1 MFALTILLDN
11 IVNTESEMHEQEK
24 NNTEQLILEAAEQ
37 EFFTKGF
44 GGARTAVIAEKAGV
58 THAMLH
64 YYFRKKEYLF
74 ERIVAKN
81 ISLLAQAITV
91 AVGNSDLP
99 IVERLKSGV
108 AAHFDLIAAN
118 PQLPR
123 FFLTE
128 VLSRP
133 EHYHILYERIK
144 EVSDNL
150 FATLQKD
157 VDEASGRGEIEYVD
171 IRMLFI
177 SLLSLNIFP
186 FIAYAFIEP
195 VSNEL
200 LGGMMADR
208 EKYLA
213 MRKAENIEMI
223 LRRIKKQ

>member
-1 MFALTILLDN
+1 MRD
-11 IVNTESEMHEQEK
+11 QEK

-37 EFFTKGF
+37 EFFAKGF

-81 ISLLAQAITV
+81 ISLLAQTIT
-91 AVGNSDLP
+91 AAMGNSDLP

-123 FFLTE
+123 FFLNE

-133 EHYHILYERIK
+133 EHYHIMYERIK
-144 EVSDNL
+144 EVSEKL
-150 FATLQKD
+150 ATLQKD
-157 VDEASGRGEIEYVD
+157 VDEASGRGEIEQVD
-171 IRMLFI
+171 IRMLLI
-177 SLLSLNIFP
+177 SLLSLNVFP

-223 LRRIKKQ
+223 MRRIKKQ

>member
-1 MFALTILLDN
+1 
-11 IVNTESEMHEQEK
+11 MHDQEK

-37 EFFTKGF
+37 EFFAKGF

-81 ISLLAQAITV
+81 ISLLAQTIT
-91 AVGNSDLP
+91 AAMGNSDLP
-99 IVERLKSGV
+99 IVERLKSGI

-123 FFLTE
+123 FFLNE

-133 EHYHILYERIK
+133 EHYHIMYERIK
-144 EVSDNL
+144 EVSEKL
-150 FATLQKD
+150 ATLQKD
-157 VDEASGRGEIEYVD
+157 VDEASGRGEIEQVD
-171 IRMLFI
+171 IRMLLI

-223 LRRIKKQ
+223 MRRIKKQ

>member
-44 GGARTAVIAEKAGV
+44 GGARTAVIAENAGV

-81 ISLLAQAITV
+81 ISLLAQTIT
-91 AVGNSDLP
+91 AAMGNSDLP
-99 IVERLKSGV
+99 IVERLKTGI

-123 FFLTE
+123 FFLNE

-133 EHYHILYERIK
+133 EHYHILYEGIK
-144 EVSDNL
+144 EVSEKL
-150 FATLQKD
+150 TALQKD
-157 VDEASGRGEIEYVD
+157 VDKASGRGEIEHVD
-171 IRMLFI
+171 IRMLLI

-223 LRRIKKQ
+223 MRRIKKQ

>member
-1 MFALTILLDN
+1 
-11 IVNTESEMHEQEK
+11 
-24 NNTEQLILEAAEQ
+24 
-37 EFFTKGF
+37 
-44 GGARTAVIAEKAGV
+44 
-58 THAMLH
+58 MLH

-123 FFLTE
+123 FFLNE

>member
-1 MFALTILLDN
+1 MLTVLLDN
-11 IVNTESEMHEQEK
+11 IVNTKPEMRDQEK

-37 EFFTKGF
+37 EFFAKGF

-81 ISLLAQAITV
+81 ISLLAQTIT
-91 AVGNSDLP
+91 AAMGNSDLP
-99 IVERLKSGV
+99 IVGRLKSGI

-123 FFLTE
+123 FFLNE

-133 EHYHILYERIK
+133 EHYHIMYERIK
-144 EVSDNL
+144 EVSEKL
-150 FATLQKD
+150 ATLQKD
-157 VDEASGRGEIEYVD
+157 VDEASGRGEIEQVD
-171 IRMLFI
+171 IRMLLI
-177 SLLSLNIFP
+177 SLLSLNVFP

-223 LRRIKKQ
+223 MRRIKKQ

>member
-1 MFALTILLDN
+1 
-11 IVNTESEMHEQEK
+11 MHEQEK

-99 IVERLKSGV
+99 IVERLKTGI

-123 FFLTE
+123 FFLNE

-133 EHYHILYERIK
+133 EHYHILYEGIK
-144 EVSDNL
+144 EVSEKL
-150 FATLQKD
+150 TALQKD
-157 VDEASGRGEIEYVD
+157 VDKASGRGEIEHVD
-171 IRMLFI
+171 IRMLLI

-223 LRRIKKQ
+223 MRRIKKQ

>member
-1 MFALTILLDN
+1 MRD
-11 IVNTESEMHEQEK
+11 QEK

-37 EFFTKGF
+37 EFFAKGF

-81 ISLLAQAITV
+81 ISLLAQTIT
-91 AVGNSDLP
+91 AAMGNSDLP
-99 IVERLKSGV
+99 IVERLKSGI

-123 FFLTE
+123 FFLNE

-133 EHYHILYERIK
+133 EHYHIMYERIK
-144 EVSDNL
+144 EVSEKL
-150 FATLQKD
+150 ATLQKD
-157 VDEASGRGEIEYVD
+157 VDEASGRGEIEQVD
-171 IRMLFI
+171 IRMLLI
-177 SLLSLNIFP
+177 SLLSLNVFP

-208 EKYLA
+208 EKYLG

-223 LRRIKKQ
+223 MRRIKKQ

>member
-1 MFALTILLDN
+1 
-11 IVNTESEMHEQEK
+11 MHDQEK

-37 EFFTKGF
+37 EFFAKGF

-81 ISLLAQAITV
+81 ISLLAQTIT
-91 AVGNSDLP
+91 AAMGNSDLP
-99 IVERLKSGV
+99 IVERLKSGI

-123 FFLTE
+123 FFLNE

-133 EHYHILYERIK
+133 EHYHIMYERIK
-144 EVSDNL
+144 EVSEKL
-150 FATLQKD
+150 ATLQKD
-157 VDEASGRGEIEYVD
+157 VDEASGRGEIEQVD
-171 IRMLFI
+171 IRMLLI
-177 SLLSLNIFP
+177 SLLSLNVFP

-223 LRRIKKQ
+223 MRRIKKQ

>member
-1 MFALTILLDN
+1 MRD
-11 IVNTESEMHEQEK
+11 QEK

-37 EFFTKGF
+37 EFFAKGF

-81 ISLLAQAITV
+81 ISLLAQTIT
-91 AVGNSDLP
+91 AAMGNSDLP
-99 IVERLKSGV
+99 IVERLKSGI

-123 FFLTE
+123 FFPNE

-133 EHYHILYERIK
+133 EHYHIMYERIK
-144 EVSDNL
+144 EVSEKL
-150 FATLQKD
+150 ATLQKD
-157 VDEASGRGEIEYVD
+157 VDEASGRGEIEPVD
-171 IRMLFI
+171 IRMLLI
-177 SLLSLNIFP
+177 SLLSLNVFP

-223 LRRIKKQ
+223 MRRIKKQ

>member
-1 MFALTILLDN
+1 M
-11 IVNTESEMHEQEK
+11 
-24 NNTEQLILEAAEQ
+24 
-37 EFFTKGF
+37 
-44 GGARTAVIAEKAGV
+44 
-58 THAMLH
+58 
-64 YYFRKKEYLF
+64 
-74 ERIVAKN
+74 
-81 ISLLAQAITV
+81 
-91 AVGNSDLP
+91 GNSDLP
-99 IVERLKSGV
+99 IVERLKTGI

-123 FFLTE
+123 FFLNE

-133 EHYHILYERIK
+133 EHYHILYEGIK
-144 EVSDNL
+144 EVSEKL
-150 FATLQKD
+150 TALQKD
-157 VDEASGRGEIEYVD
+157 VDKASGRGEIEHVD
-171 IRMLFI
+171 IRMLLI

-223 LRRIKKQ
+223 MRRIKKQ

>member
-1 MFALTILLDN
+1 
-11 IVNTESEMHEQEK
+11 MHDQEK

-37 EFFTKGF
+37 EFFAKGF

-81 ISLLAQAITV
+81 ISLLAQTIT
-91 AVGNSDLP
+91 AAMGNSDLP
-99 IVERLKSGV
+99 IVERLKSGI

-123 FFLTE
+123 FFLNE

-133 EHYHILYERIK
+133 EHYHILYEGIK
-144 EVSDNL
+144 EVSEKL
-150 FATLQKD
+150 ATLQKD
-157 VDEASGRGEIEYVD
+157 VDEASGRGEIEQVD
-171 IRMLFI
+171 IRMLLI
-177 SLLSLNIFP
+177 SLLSLNVFP

-223 LRRIKKQ
+223 MRRIKKQ

>member
-1 MFALTILLDN
+1 MRD
-11 IVNTESEMHEQEK
+11 QEK

-37 EFFTKGF
+37 EFFAKGF

-81 ISLLAQAITV
+81 ISLLAQTIT
-91 AVGNSDLP
+91 AAMGNSDLP
-99 IVERLKSGV
+99 IVERLKSGI

-123 FFLTE
+123 FFLNE

-133 EHYHILYERIK
+133 EHYHIMYERIK
-144 EVSDNL
+144 EVSEKL
-150 FATLQKD
+150 ATLQKD
-157 VDEASGRGEIEYVD
+157 VDEASGRGEIEQVD
-171 IRMLFI
+171 IRMLLI
-177 SLLSLNIFP
+177 SLLSLNVFP

-213 MRKAENIEMI
+213 MRKAENTEMI
-223 LRRIKKQ
+223 MRRIKKQ

>member
-123 FFLTE
+123 FFLNE

-133 EHYHILYERIK
+133 EHYHILYEGIK
-144 EVSDNL
+144 EVSEKL
-150 FATLQKD
+150 TALQKD
-157 VDEASGRGEIEYVD
+157 VDKASGRGEIEHVD
-171 IRMLFI
+171 IRMLLI

-223 LRRIKKQ
+223 MRRIKKQ

>member
-1 MFALTILLDN
+1 
-11 IVNTESEMHEQEK
+11 MHGQEK

-37 EFFTKGF
+37 EFFAKGF

-81 ISLLAQAITV
+81 ISLLAQTIT
-91 AVGNSDLP
+91 AAMGNSDLP
-99 IVERLKSGV
+99 IMERLKTGI

-123 FFLTE
+123 FFLNE

-133 EHYHILYERIK
+133 EHYHILYEGIK
-144 EVSDNL
+144 EVSEKL
-150 FATLQKD
+150 TALQKD
-157 VDEASGRGEIEYVD
+157 VDKASGRGEIEHVD
-171 IRMLFI
+171 IRMLLI

-223 LRRIKKQ
+223 MRRIKKQ

>member
-1 MFALTILLDN
+1 MRD
-11 IVNTESEMHEQEK
+11 QEK

-37 EFFTKGF
+37 EFFAKGF

-81 ISLLAQAITV
+81 ISLLAQTIT
-91 AVGNSDLP
+91 AAMGNSDLP
-99 IVERLKSGV
+99 IVERLKSGI

-123 FFLTE
+123 FFLNE

-133 EHYHILYERIK
+133 EHYHIMYERIK
-144 EVSDNL
+144 EVSEKL
-150 FATLQKD
+150 ATLQKD
-157 VDEASGRGEIEYVD
+157 VDEASGREEIEQVD
-171 IRMLFI
+171 IRMLLI
-177 SLLSLNIFP
+177 SLLSLNVFP

-223 LRRIKKQ
+223 MRRIKKQ

>member
-1 MFALTILLDN
+1 
-11 IVNTESEMHEQEK
+11 MHDQEK

-37 EFFTKGF
+37 EFFAKGF

-81 ISLLAQAITV
+81 ISLLAQTIT
-91 AVGNSDLP
+91 AAMGNSDLP
-99 IVERLKSGV
+99 IVERLKTGI

-123 FFLTE
+123 FFLNE

-133 EHYHILYERIK
+133 EHYHILYEGIK
-144 EVSDNL
+144 EVSEKL
-150 FATLQKD
+150 TALQKD
-157 VDEASGRGEIEYVD
+157 VDKASGRGEIEHVD
-171 IRMLFI
+171 IRMLLI

-223 LRRIKKQ
+223 MRRIKKQ

>member
-1 MFALTILLDN
+1 MFALTILLDD

-99 IVERLKSGV
+99 IVERLKTGI

-123 FFLTE
+123 FFLNE

-133 EHYHILYERIK
+133 EHYHILYEGIK
-144 EVSDNL
+144 EVSEKL
-150 FATLQKD
+150 TALQKD
-157 VDEASGRGEIEYVD
+157 VDKASGRGEIEHVD
-171 IRMLFI
+171 IRMLLI

-223 LRRIKKQ
+223 MRRIKKQ

>member
-1 MFALTILLDN
+1 
-11 IVNTESEMHEQEK
+11 MHDQEK

-37 EFFTKGF
+37 EFFAKGF

-81 ISLLAQAITV
+81 ISLLAQTIT
-91 AVGNSDLP
+91 AAMGNSDLP
-99 IVERLKSGV
+99 IVERLKSGI

-123 FFLTE
+123 FFLNE

-133 EHYHILYERIK
+133 EHYHIMYERIK
-144 EVSDNL
+144 EVSEKL
-150 FATLQKD
+150 ATLQKD
-157 VDEASGRGEIEYVD
+157 VDEASGRGEIEQVD
-171 IRMLFI
+171 IRMLLI
-177 SLLSLNIFP
+177 SLLSLNVFP

-200 LGGMMADR
+200 LGGMMADQ

-223 LRRIKKQ
+223 MRRIKKQ

>member
-1 MFALTILLDN
+1 MRD
-11 IVNTESEMHEQEK
+11 QEK

-37 EFFTKGF
+37 EFFAKGF

-81 ISLLAQAITV
+81 ISLLAQTIT
-91 AVGNSDLP
+91 AAMGNSDLP
-99 IVERLKSGV
+99 IVERLKSGI

-123 FFLTE
+123 FFLNE

-133 EHYHILYERIK
+133 EHYHIMYERIK
-144 EVSDNL
+144 EVSEKL
-150 FATLQKD
+150 ATLQKD
-157 VDEASGRGEIEYVD
+157 VDEASGRGEIEQVD
-171 IRMLFI
+171 IRMLLI
-177 SLLSLNIFP
+177 SLLSLNVFP

-223 LRRIKKQ
+223 MRRIKKQ

>member
-1 MFALTILLDN
+1 
-11 IVNTESEMHEQEK
+11 MHEQEK

-123 FFLTE
+123 FFLNE

-133 EHYHILYERIK
+133 EHYHILYEGIK
-144 EVSDNL
+144 EVSEKL
-150 FATLQKD
+150 TALQKD
-157 VDEASGRGEIEYVD
+157 VDKASGRGEIEHVD
-171 IRMLFI
+171 IRMLLI

-223 LRRIKKQ
+223 MRRIKKQ

>member
-1 MFALTILLDN
+1 
-11 IVNTESEMHEQEK
+11 MHEQEK

-81 ISLLAQAITV
+81 ISLLAQTITA

-99 IVERLKSGV
+99 IVERLKSGI

-123 FFLTE
+123 FFLNE

-133 EHYHILYERIK
+133 EHYHIMYERIK
-144 EVSDNL
+144 EVSEKL
-150 FATLQKD
+150 ATLQKD
-157 VDEASGRGEIEYVD
+157 VDEASGRGEIEQVD
-171 IRMLFI
+171 IRMLLI
-177 SLLSLNIFP
+177 SLLSLNVFP

>member
-1 MFALTILLDN
+1 MRD
-11 IVNTESEMHEQEK
+11 QEK

-81 ISLLAQAITV
+81 ISLLAQTIT
-91 AVGNSDLP
+91 AAMGNSDLP
-99 IVERLKSGV
+99 IVERLKSGI

-123 FFLTE
+123 FFLNE

-133 EHYHILYERIK
+133 EHYHIMYERIK
-144 EVSDNL
+144 EVSEKL
-150 FATLQKD
+150 ATLQKD
-157 VDEASGRGEIEYVD
+157 VDEASGRGEIEQVD
-171 IRMLFI
+171 IRMLLI
-177 SLLSLNIFP
+177 SLLSLNVFP

-223 LRRIKKQ
+223 MRRIKKQ

>member
-1 MFALTILLDN
+1 MRD
-11 IVNTESEMHEQEK
+11 QEK

-37 EFFTKGF
+37 EFFAKGF

-81 ISLLAQAITV
+81 ISLLAQTIT
-91 AVGNSDLP
+91 AAMGNSDLP
-99 IVERLKSGV
+99 IVERLKSGI

-123 FFLTE
+123 FFLNE

-133 EHYHILYERIK
+133 EHYHIMYERIK
-144 EVSDNL
+144 EVSEKL
-150 FATLQKD
+150 ATLQKD
-157 VDEASGRGEIEYVD
+157 VDEASGRGEIEQVD
-171 IRMLFI
+171 IRMLLI
-177 SLLSLNIFP
+177 SLLSLNVFP

>member
-1 MFALTILLDN
+1 
-11 IVNTESEMHEQEK
+11 MHDQEK

-37 EFFTKGF
+37 EFFAKGF

-81 ISLLAQAITV
+81 ISLLAQTIT
-91 AVGNSDLP
+91 AAMGNSDLP
-99 IVERLKSGV
+99 IVERLKTGI

-123 FFLTE
+123 FFLNE

-133 EHYHILYERIK
+133 EHYHILYEGIK
-144 EVSDNL
+144 EVSEKL
-150 FATLQKD
+150 ATLQKD
-157 VDEASGRGEIEYVD
+157 VDEASGRGEIEQVD
-171 IRMLFI
+171 IRMLLI
-177 SLLSLNIFP
+177 SLLSLNVFP

-223 LRRIKKQ
+223 MRRIKKQ